1 MIEEDIFQALA
12 VLREMDNSTQ
22 VMREAIEE
30 THGQLALILSSK
42 ISEKLQGLA
51 HRAYDEV
58 EVKEIMQLTICL
70 AEIDLIP
77 RDTKVAAHNVQYLIE
92 ENKMVISQLC
102 LDQAFTT
109 ISEALQMKCVN
120 ANHKF
125 EY

>member
-1 MIEEDIFQALA
+1 
-12 VLREMDNSTQ
+12 
-22 VMREAIEE
+22 MREAMIE
-30 THGQLALILSSK
+30 THGHLALILSSK